1 MTCPFGTTCCGAR
14 CVDTDNSVLN
24 CGGCGA
30 QCSLSNATPQCNTGL
45 CLIACATGFG
55 DCDGDRSNGCE
66 TGLNTNRAHCGSC
79 GNECPPENHARVF
92 CFNRA
97 CQMGTCDPGW
107 ADCNGDIRDG
117 CETHT
122 DTDVNQCGACNR
134 RCSAPTGRSPL
145 CAAGVCGATVA
156 CSPSNLADCDG
167 VAANGCETDLN
178 TALAHCGR
186 CGNACGQA
194 NGAATCTA
202 GGCAIT
208 CAANFGDCNASNAD
222 GCETDLRTS
231 NANCSRC
238 GLACALPDVSTQAC
252 AGGACAV
259 VGCAN
264 SRLDCDRNP
273 LNGCEVSALTDR
285 VNCGACGARCAAGE
299 SCVGGRCLL
308 AQTSCPSA
316 TEVGCG
322 VEPINAGVL
331 FTQGDNLALNAGPS
345 LPLTTVGNFAI
356 DRHEVTVARFRRFMI
371 AGRPAVPGGL
381 VLYPNGTTLRWPGPT
396 RDPATGPRFTWTP
409 TPGSMEALPI
419 TGIDWNTA
427 QAFCVWD
434 GGRLPTSSE
443 WEFAARGNDLRP
455 FPWGTAPASG
465 RVCPSNRSVPCAVND
480 PLSASGL
487 SPFRLWHMSGN
498 VWELVADAFAF
509 YSDSRCWGPFTPR
522 TNPLC
527 TATSD
532 IEYRGGSYFDTNES
546 ILRLSARDRRPITAV
561 EPNLGFRCARTR

>member
-1 MTCPFGTTCCGAR
+1 MKTALGVLALALAACTPFREQPEATDARADVRDVLDVRDAADVVDVTSVPDAPAVLDAPDAADAPPDAPDAADIFDAGSLADAVIDLGPPPDAGPCGMTCPFGTTCCGAR

-145 CAAGVCGATVA
+145 CAAGVCGVTMA

-238 GLACALPDVSTQAC
+238 GLACALPDVSSQSC

-273 LNGCEVSALTDR
+273 LDGCEVSALTDR
-285 VNCGACGARCAAGE
+285 VNCGACGARCATGE

-356 DRHEVTVARFRRFMI
+356 E
-371 AGRPAVPGGL
+371 
-381 VLYPNGTTLRWPGPT
+381 RW
-396 RDPATGPRFTWTP
+396 R
-409 TPGSMEALPI
+409 
-419 TGIDWNTA
+419 
-427 QAFCVWD
+427 
-434 GGRLPTSSE
+434 
-443 WEFAARGNDLRP
+443 
-455 FPWGTAPASG
+455 
-465 RVCPSNRSVPCAVND
+465 
-480 PLSASGL
+480 
-487 SPFRLWHMSGN
+487 
-498 VWELVADAFAF
+498 
-509 YSDSRCWGPFTPR
+509 
-522 TNPLC
+522 
-527 TATSD
+527 
-532 IEYRGGSYFDTNES
+532 
-546 ILRLSARDRRPITAV
+546 
-561 EPNLGFRCARTR
+561 